1 MTVHVAEKKI
11 REMTNWRMR
20 ATRRGVDQART
31 RLVLATVMTV
41 LLPLAVLVVAEVLAK
56 HRHWALMRSLRE

>member
-1 MTVHVAEKKI
+1 
-11 REMTNWRMR
+11 MTNRRMR
-20 ATRRGVDQART
+20 ATRRGVDQARK

-56 HRHWALMRSLRE
+56 HRHSVLMRSLRE

>member
-1 MTVHVAEKKI
+1 MVAVHVARKQ
-11 REMTNWRMR
+11 MTNWRIR
-20 ATRRGVDQART
+20 ATRRGLAEAQT

-56 HRHWALMRSLRE
+56 HRHWVLMRSLRE

>member
-1 MTVHVAEKKI
+1 MTVNVARKKK
-11 REMTNWRMR
+11 MTNWRMR
-20 ATRRGVDQART
+20 ATRRGVQQAQT

-56 HRHWALMRSLRE
+56 HRHWVMMWSMRE